1 MAVESKSTNGAPTR
15 PSAKRISSL
24 MKQGSALP
32 TVESSLDEFIAK
44 ANQTLVDVTSWEQQ
58 AKQAREEDAQRREQD
73 AQRWKA
79 AESQLR
85 ESEVRETSL
94 RRQLDGLQGKLAEAE
109 ARVAIAISSAA
120 SGSMAAQ
127 QSTAMSEAAIREL
140 RTQIEDA
147 TARMHASEAR
157 SAELNAALAT
167 AKAEVA
173 AQFAN
178 GSVNITD
185 DDNAD
190 ADARIRL
197 AEAKAVKALAAA
209 RAAAAGLTVSSADL
223 AAIESG
229 LIVAVPARRKS
240 PWLAV
245 TLAFVGGLAIMGGV
259 WKFVLDQPSTSQATA
274 ATAPATA
281 PAPAPAVHQVAQP
294 APAAAPTSAPA
305 PAPAPAP
312 AVQAKT
318 EAPKPT
324 VTPIEEAPP
333 QPTVTPIEETPAKT
347 EKPKAVAKRPAHA
360 APKKAATLADPFAE
374 PAKKPEKKDDKPKGS
389 IVDPF

>member
-44 ANQTLVDVTSWEQQ
+44 ANQTLVDVSSWEQQ

-127 QSTAMSEAAIREL
+127 QSSAMSEAAIREL

-157 SAELNAALAT
+157 SAELGAALAS

-173 AQFAN
+173 ARFAN

-190 ADARIRL
+190 ADARIKL

-229 LIVAVPARRKS
+229 LIVAVPPRRKS

-259 WKFVLDQPSTSQATA
+259 WKFVLDQPS
-274 ATAPATA
+274 APAAQAAAA
-281 PAPAPAVHQVAQP
+281 PAPVQPAAQP
-294 APAAAPTSAPA
+294 APITAPTSAPA
-305 PAPAPAP
+305 PAPAPA
-312 AVQAKT
+312 VQAKAP
-318 EAPKPT
+318 EAPR
-324 VTPIEEAPP
+324 
-333 QPTVTPIEETPAKT
+333 PTVTPIEETPRQPTVTPIEDTKPEPAKT
-347 EKPKAVAKRPAHA
+347 EKPKAVAKRPTHAA
-360 APKKAATLADPFAE
+360 APKKAAATLADPFAE
-374 PAKKPEKKDDKPKGS
+374 PAKKAEPKKDDKPKGN